1 MGLAKLLLLSVLFV
15 VLFPPKSDVL
25 HVELGAEVTVDE
37 KWAQWKPETVRSRVS
52 HVYDCP

>member
-15 VLFPPKSDVL
+15 VLFSPKSVVL
-25 HVELGAEVTVDE
+25 HVELGAELTADE
-37 KWAQWKPETVRSRVS
+37 KWAQWKPETVHSRVS